1 MKEPGYGNHYIPKI
15 IHFHLFQ
22 TLSRTLNNIQHL
34 AEENARLTSEL
45 AALRYRYE
53 TDAVVWEMNHYREI
67 LELLPVAYIEA
78 DTAMRILYMNPVAIS
93 LSGYSDEDIAGGLYL
108 SQIILHNQSLETNFI
123 EALTGSRKTLTPYRL
138 TRKDGS
144 ELTCMVLS
152 VPRNILGKVEG
163 IAILVVDISKEI
175 EVADEL
181 RRSEDRFRQFAQLLP
196 QTVFEIDLE
205 GNFLFLNDYSY
216 QMFGYKKTDNIGT
229 AFSMMT
235 EEDRPQILKDMKM
248 SLSENPSPG
257 HEYMA
262 IRKDGARMPVLEYS
276 VPVFQN
282 GRPVGFRGF
291 IIDITGRKEAER
303 QLFESE
309 EKYRTLTD
317 QLPLGI
323 YRTSASGQ
331 ILFANPAL
339 AKILGF
345 NSIEELMKVSSVE
358 FYVNPGLR
366 NSLLAEGKGK
376 KHGKTAEY
384 SVRRKNGT
392 IIWVRDTFRIHVD
405 DLGEIEYLDG
415 ILEDFTE
422 KKLLQ
427 EKLKQSQKLEA
438 LGTLA
443 GGIAHDFNNLLMTT
457 QLYTELALK
466 NIDPSSFE
474 AVNLNKVIATQA
486 KAKKLIEEIL
496 LFSRPGKKDKQ
507 KILILQA
514 TKEIIEQIIA
524 SKPANIDIKLSI
536 EDSGTVEISNLE
548 LERILTNLCNNAFRA
563 MPQGG
568 TLTLMLRPA
577 CPTEAIVKMRSAG
590 YNRQWVE
597 LSVGDTGIG
606 MDNKVMERIFD
617 PFFTT
622 REVKEG
628 TGLGLAIVH
637 KIVEQC
643 QGEIVVHSLPG
654 KGTAFSVFLPAVIE
668 KTDNEE
674 DTDRG

>member
-1 MKEPGYGNHYIPKI
+1 MSHTRE
-15 IHFHLFQ
+15 
-22 TLSRTLNNIQHL
+22 SIQNL
-34 AEENARLTSEL
+34 AEENARLKSEL
-45 AALRYRYE
+45 AALRRKHE
-53 TDAVVWEMNHYREI
+53 TEAVIWEMNHYREI
-67 LELLPVAYIEA
+67 LGLLPLAYIEA
-78 DTAMRILYMNPVAIS
+78 DTSMRVLYLNSVANS
-93 LSGYSDEDIAGGLYL
+93 LSGYGDADIDEGLYL
-108 SQIILHNQSLETNFI
+108 NQVILNDQGLETNFN
-123 EALTGSRKTLTPYRL
+123 EALTGKRKTLTPYRL
-138 TRKDGS
+138 TRKDGTS
-144 ELTCMVLS
+144 ISCMVLS

-229 AFSMMT
+229 AFSMMA
-235 EEDRPQILKDMKM
+235 EEDRPQILQDMKM
-248 SLSENPSPG
+248 NLSGVPSPG

-262 IRKDGARMPVLEYS
+262 IRKDGSRMPVLEYS

-282 GRPVGFRGF
+282 GKPVGFRGF

-323 YRTSASGQ
+323 YRTSVSGR

-339 AKILGF
+339 SKILGF
-345 NSIEELMKVSSVE
+345 RSIEELMEVPSIV

-366 NSLLAEGKGK
+366 NSLLAEGKGR
-376 KHGKTAEY
+376 KHARTAEY
-384 SVRRKNGT
+384 PVRRKDGA
-392 IIWVRDTFRIHVD
+392 IIWVRDTFRIHSND
-405 DLGEIEYLDG
+405 MGEIEYLDG

-466 NIDPSSFE
+466 KLDSSSFE
-474 AVNLNKVIATQA
+474 ANNLNKVIATQA

-496 LFSRPGKKDKQ
+496 LFSRPEKKDKQ
-507 KILILQA
+507 EIQILQA
-514 TKEIIEQIIA
+514 TKEIAEQLIA
-524 SKPANIDIKLSI
+524 SKPANIDIQISLKH
-536 EDSGTVEISNLE
+536 SGTVEISNLE

-563 MPQGG
+563 MPEGG
-568 TLTLMLRPA
+568 TLTLKLKPARPSDDIVKIRPA
-577 CPTEAIVKMRSAG
+577 GC
-590 YNRQWVE
+590 NQQWVE
-597 LSVGDTGIG
+597 LSVSDTGIG
-606 MDNKVMERIFD
+606 MDNQTLERIFD

-643 QGEIVVHSLPG
+643 QGEILVHSLPG
-654 KGTAFSVFLPAVIE
+654 KGTIFSVFLPAVID
-668 KTDNEE
+668 KTENEE
-674 DTDRG
+674 DIDCG